1 MKFKKLAKMLIV
13 ATTQEKVPV
22 SPSPDKAILPQ
33 LKTAVPDKSTAID
46 RSVLLMDDTG
56 AVQESVSKK
65 LSYVNLQKIRTS
77 SFALRDVIYGLTPV
91 RLEKLVTT
99 LKDVVSNDPRVLEE
113 KIRQLVDNFT
123 NTEINT
129 FMQSPQDTKII
140 AEERHSGIS
149 MGDDE
154 GI

>member
-13 ATTQEKVPV
+13 ATTPDVIPDSTNKDVLPPTAATAAPV
-22 SPSPDKAILPQ
+22 KNKD
-33 LKTAVPDKSTAID
+33 VD
-46 RSVLLMDDTG
+46 RNVLLMDNNGD
-56 AVQESVSKK
+56 VQEAVSKK
-65 LSYVNLQKIRTS
+65 LSYVNLPKIRKS
-77 SFALRDVIYGLTPV
+77 SFTLKDVIYGLAPN

>member
-13 ATTQEKVPV
+13 ATTPDVIPDSTNKDVLPPTAATTAPV
-22 SPSPDKAILPQ
+22 KNKD
-33 LKTAVPDKSTAID
+33 VD
-46 RSVLLMDDTG
+46 RNVLLMDNNGD
-56 AVQESVSKK
+56 VQEAVSKK
-65 LSYVNLQKIRTS
+65 LSYVNLPKIRKS
-77 SFALRDVIYGLTPV
+77 SFALKDVIYGLAPN